1 MKGETTMKESVR
13 AWFAA
18 RLCAE
23 KGRRWL
29 VVLGIAGVA
38 LLALSEWWPSGRGTA
53 NEVMSAD
60 AFVRQTEE
68 RLTAIVGSIEG
79 AGKCRV
85 LVTLENGVEYV
96 YATEQRVNSDRQ
108 EDTDAG
114 SKRLTER
121 DDSER
126 SVIVVETD
134 GGRQGLL
141 VTELQ
146 PTVRGVVV
154 VCEGG
159 DREDVRARVTEAV
172 TVAMELSAKRVCV
185 TKLT

>member
-1 MKGETTMKESVR
+1 MKESVR
-13 AWFAA
+13 AWIGTRFGGD
-18 RLCAE
+18 

-29 VVLGIAGVA
+29 VVLGVAGIA
-38 LLALSEWWPSGRGTA
+38 LLALSEWLPKSDEPTTEALTA
-53 NEVMSAD
+53 E

-68 RLTAIVGSIEG
+68 RLTALVGSIEG

-96 YATEQRVNSDRQ
+96 YATQQRVNSDRS
-108 EDTDAG
+108 EDTDDD
-114 SKRLTER
+114 SKRLTQK

-134 GGRQGLL
+134 GGRQGLV

-172 TVAMELSAKRVCV
+172 TVAMDLSAKRVCV

>member
-1 MKGETTMKESVR
+1 MKESVR
-13 AWFAA
+13 AWIGTRFGGD
-18 RLCAE
+18 

-29 VVLGIAGVA
+29 VVLGVAGIA
-38 LLALSEWWPSGRGTA
+38 LLALSEWLPKNDEPTTETLTA
-53 NEVMSAD
+53 EV
-60 AFVRQTEE
+60 FVRQTEE
-68 RLTAIVGSIEG
+68 RLTALVGSIEG

-96 YATEQRVNSDRQ
+96 YATQQRVNSDRS
-108 EDTDAG
+108 EDTDDD
-114 SKRLTER
+114 SKRLTQK

-134 GGRQGLL
+134 GGRQGLV

-172 TVAMELSAKRVCV
+172 TVAMDLSAKRVCV

>member
-1 MKGETTMKESVR
+1 MKESVR
-13 AWFAA
+13 AWIGA
-18 RLCAE
+18 RLCGD

-29 VVLGIAGVA
+29 IVIGVVGIA
-38 LLALSEWWPSGRGTA
+38 LLALSEWLPKNRGEDAVETLSA
-53 NEVMSAD
+53 EV
-60 AFVRQTEE
+60 FVRQTEE
-68 RLTAIVGSIEG
+68 RLTTLVGSIEG

-96 YATEQRVNSDRQ
+96 YATQQRVNSDRS
-108 EDTDAG
+108 EDTDDD
-114 SKRLTER
+114 SKRLTQK

-134 GGRQGLL
+134 GGRQGLV

-172 TVAMELSAKRVCV
+172 TVAMDLSEKRVCV